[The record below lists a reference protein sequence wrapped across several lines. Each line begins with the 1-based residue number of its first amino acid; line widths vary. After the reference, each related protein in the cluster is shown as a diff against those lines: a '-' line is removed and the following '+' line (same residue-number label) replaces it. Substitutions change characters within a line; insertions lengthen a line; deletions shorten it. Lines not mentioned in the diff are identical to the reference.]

1 MVVAEL
7 VEWFVGSTAGQV
19 GLAVGLLAVGLY
31 WRKLVGAGSAAQSW
45 GSRVVFS
52 AVAVGA
58 LLLLGVITGVDV
70 ARATEI
76 ATMAWSRLVDLA
88 QRLWEVLE
96 SWR

>member
-7 VEWFVGSTAGQV
+7 LEWFLGSTAGQV

-31 WRKLVGAGSAAQSW
+31 WRKLIGAGSLMQSW

-70 ARATEI
+70 ARATELG
-76 ATMAWSRLVDLA
+76 TTAWSGFVDVA
-88 QRLWEVLE
+88 HRLWEVLA